1 MSAGFAPAHLEAW
14 TPCYGQAS
22 QLCLAAGSTKGQ
34 QDAHHSQRPLSFL
47 GSPQI
52 VRCGLA
58 LVVASFIFSLLTF
71 KEEAIWPHGFCCV
84 AVGMARV
91 QHLFLEAHSSL
102 TEEHGKAWLWC
113 QVPPA
118 HHERAEGILEI
129 KGDVLGV
136 GLDTNLTNFSLST
149 PVFSYLLLLDSTS
162 VYRKSDKTSLS
173 FKNCVTEANSFVSQL
188 KSRMHVLTQKW
199 E

>member
-1 MSAGFAPAHLEAW
+1 
-14 TPCYGQAS
+14 
-22 QLCLAAGSTKGQ
+22 
-34 QDAHHSQRPLSFL
+34 
-47 GSPQI
+47 
-52 VRCGLA
+52 
-58 LVVASFIFSLLTF
+58 
-71 KEEAIWPHGFCCV
+71 
-84 AVGMARV
+84 MARV

-118 HHERAEGILEI
+118 HHETAESILEI

-149 PVFSYLLLLDSTS
+149 PVFNYLLLLDSTS

-173 FKNCVTEANSFVSQL
+173 CKNCVTEANLIVSQL